1 MQIWDPLSD
10 IFQVVG
16 DMFSPISC
24 NDFARFCKQVLISI
38 FNEGTGIGCSRQNWT
53 TNGHSPPAIKV
64 LLAPDHYCKMKWRW
78 TLFWGIILLDVA
90 QIQNIQRDTF
100 PAWTPCWP
108 GLTDKSATH
117 QLLLG
122 SMKIDFMIFLEAE
135 WGTGALRANTN
146 LRINVNNIKHSKRH
160 KMALGQQRDLH
171 RICQGSV
178 CVWNILIL
186 LKYTGLL
193 WFIGPYLAILFVV
206 VCGMC

>member
-1 MQIWDPLSD
+1 MLEDFFWNVFSDWSSKFLSCNPWWDGLWSNTMFMQIWDPLSD

-64 LLAPDHYCKMKWRW
+64 LLAPDHYCKRKWRW

-146 LRINVNNIKHSKRH
+146 
-160 KMALGQQRDLH
+160 
-171 RICQGSV
+171 
-178 CVWNILIL
+178 
-186 LKYTGLL
+186 
-193 WFIGPYLAILFVV
+193 F
-206 VCGMC
+206 